1 MVISCLAGCKN
12 PPVNNDITTD
22 PPVTEPPVTEAPETK
37 APETEPGTVLTI
49 DELRAL
55 NNMTADEVEAKYGAR
70 KYEYTINGGTPVYSI
85 ESLPGVLLVY
95 SGYASINDG
104 YEPIVGS
111 ASGIIL
117 TDGYAQNIHGVYIG
131 MDLSSAGI
139 EWDAVNLSL
148 NSGLSLVK
156 TFEDLGITVGIRDA
170 EGDIPNESNTTEE
183 WEAWKSAYKEN
194 PTGFVHSIYVVL
206 ATETAPI
213 PEINEADYVVKD
225 GVLTSYVGTSIV
237 VNIPDTVKE
246 IAANAF
252 ANSPVA
258 GSITEINIGAN
269 VEEISTE
276 AFENLPNLKRVNV
289 ADANPKYRQINVF
302 NGSNGDGSSYSAH
315 WAWFKEGVD
324 AAIYRKDNLLL
335 PMELNSIPTNS
346 PDEVVTVLCD
356 GAELKISF
364 IETQYTEKYAA
375 QLHSIKYGE
384 QVLDFDEP
392 LPLTGNFLVYSFNF
406 AEGYVFKRSANH
418 DEAYIFTKDGIITML
433 SGNARTN
440 GVITLSCDETG
451 NLIYHKE
458 NVEFASDRRQ
468 TADPF
473 SNIITG
479 PDYYFGEDG
488 RVEIVNGE
496 LVFITE
502 VTYTVEDFINSQG
515 MTMEE
520 WFERFALF
528 NPGSLEELYQFNK
541 ENPYDWWKSR
551 RVYYDTTVDFRLW
564 GYNGEDTVLNLPTA
578 IKSIHDNAFSNSP
591 AADKITEINIG
602 PNVEKISIN
611 AFAGLPSLVKV
622 NIDPANPY
630 FTSDGKNITSADGSF
645 SITIRTSAVTEPPV
659 TEPPVTEPPVTE
671 PPATEPPATEP
682 PATEPPVTEPP
693 VTEPPVTEPPAT
705 EPPATEPP
713 ATESPV
719 IEPVATA
726 GDPIKSYDSEK
737 FVSTSK
743 DGSEGFIIK
752 ARKFSFRSDRFVIFN
767 VENTSNKNYTVKIR
781 VTYKDKDGKTISS
794 ERKTHEG
801 FAAGW
806 QNYYVF
812 NPGINFDSYTYTLT
826 VSEYKGDTYTGYV
839 SSGDLPVKLTIESSG
854 KSWQEFRSNYGKPL
868 KEEKTALY
876 VNFPIVNTSSKKL
889 YYVADYVLFDQN
901 GDILYIDT
909 YQIPG
914 TVSPN
919 SSDTVIKKQL
929 YLCSETWENKDQAQI
944 PEKYTSGAAGI
955 VAYNSILTDKSAR
968 SERGDVD
975 INEDYKFFAFSASNG
990 MKIAYRLYLPFDY
1003 DPTKEYPVLLTLHGH
1018 GYQGNDNVKHTPD
1031 FYRFFSHPDSPA
1043 YNAIIVAPQCPEG
1056 KWWQRA
1062 PIDAVMELLEFVNDR
1077 FSTDP
1082 ERQYITGISMGGCG
1096 VWDILCRYPEKV
1108 SAALPVAYNNGF
1120 GYEHEVKNPMR
1131 VYYINQDGHE
1141 KFKVISK
1148 DMIDIPIYYVY
1159 DDADQQ
1165 ISVTESR
1172 RLVSILKSA
1181 NLKYFRYKETS
1192 GMGHSGVCYYHI
1204 DENDISLLEWLFDQR
1219 RETE

>member
-1 MVISCLAGCKN
+1 MKKLIVLVILTVMITPVMMACKCVTLPN
-12 PPVNNDITTD
+12 ESEMLTTEFAATAPPA
-22 PPVTEPPVTEAPETK
+22 TEPITPEPPSTDH
-37 APETEPGTVLTI
+37 GTVLNI
-49 DELRAL
+49 DELREI
-55 NNMTADEVEAKYGAR
+55 NNMTAEEVEAKYGAR
-70 KYEYTINGGTPVYSI
+70 QYEYTMNGGTPVYSI
-85 ESLPGVLLVY
+85 ESLPGVFLVY
-95 SGYASINDG
+95 SGYGSINDG

-183 WEAWKSAYKEN
+183 WDAWKNAYKEN
-194 PTGFVHSIYVVL
+194 PTGFIHSIYVVFVS
-206 ATETAPI
+206 ETAPI

-258 GSITEINIGAN
+258 GSIIEINIGAN

-289 ADANPKYRQINVF
+289 ADANPKYRQINIF

-315 WAWFKEGVD
+315 WVWYKEGINAVIR
-324 AAIYRKDNLLL
+324 AEKDFPL
-335 PMELNSIPTNS
+335 PMELNSIPTKS
-346 PDEVVTVLCD
+346 PDEVVIVLCD

-384 QVLDFDEP
+384 QVLDFDDP
-392 LPLTGNFLVYSFNF
+392 LPLKGNFGVYSFNF

-433 SGNARTN
+433 RGNARTN

-458 NVEFASDRRQ
+458 NVEFASDRLQ

-578 IKSIHDNAFSNSP
+578 IKSIDDNAFSNSP

-630 FTSDGKNITSADGSF
+630 FISG
-645 SITIRTSAVTEPPV
+645 
-659 TEPPVTEPPVTE
+659 
-671 PPATEPPATEP
+671 
-682 PATEPPVTEPP
+682 
-693 VTEPPVTEPPAT
+693 
-705 EPPATEPP
+705 
-713 ATESPV
+713 ESEYGYGQY
-719 IEPVATA
+719 ILSLNEPVAFYFSCKDDEPGKNTRNDELYIPCFEDNHITA
-726 GDPIKSYDSEK
+726 AFKPYERFSLFWNDAIFEIEHHKELDAEFYNIYSVKYGNHIIDFSEK
-737 FVSTSK
+737 PINNAHYMVYTFKTELGFVLKFNHLRSSGYVFTANEILITPHVLFLYKNELGELCYYEEDDGYMDREQVIDPYSCRITSRDYPLTEEGVIK
-743 DGSEGFIIK
+743 LVNGELVKEPQKILTISEYFISQGTTIDEW
-752 ARKFSFRSDRFVIFN
+752 FEEVSINDFDSLEEMF
-767 VENTSNKNYTVKIR
+767 EHNKN
-781 VTYKDKDGKTISS
+781 
-794 ERKTHEG
+794 
-801 FAAGW
+801 
-806 QNYYVF
+806 
-812 NPGINFDSYTYTLT
+812 
-826 VSEYKGDTYTGYV
+826 
-839 SSGDLPVKLTIESSG
+839 
-854 KSWQEFRSNYGKPL
+854 
-868 KEEKTALY
+868 
-876 VNFPIVNTSSKKL
+876 
-889 YYVADYVLFDQN
+889 
-901 GDILYIDT
+901 
-909 YQIPG
+909 
-914 TVSPN
+914 
-919 SSDTVIKKQL
+919 
-929 YLCSETWENKDQAQI
+929 
-944 PEKYTSGAAGI
+944 
-955 VAYNSILTDKSAR
+955 
-968 SERGDVD
+968 
-975 INEDYKFFAFSASNG
+975 
-990 MKIAYRLYLPFDY
+990 
-1003 DPTKEYPVLLTLHGH
+1003 
-1018 GYQGNDNVKHTPD
+1018 
-1031 FYRFFSHPDSPA
+1031 
-1043 YNAIIVAPQCPEG
+1043 
-1056 KWWQRA
+1056 
-1062 PIDAVMELLEFVNDR
+1062 
-1077 FSTDP
+1077 
-1082 ERQYITGISMGGCG
+1082 
-1096 VWDILCRYPEKV
+1096 
-1108 SAALPVAYNNGF
+1108 
-1120 GYEHEVKNPMR
+1120 
-1131 VYYINQDGHE
+1131 
-1141 KFKVISK
+1141 
-1148 DMIDIPIYYVY
+1148 
-1159 DDADQQ
+1159 
-1165 ISVTESR
+1165 
-1172 RLVSILKSA
+1172 
-1181 NLKYFRYKETS
+1181 
-1192 GMGHSGVCYYHI
+1192 
-1204 DENDISLLEWLFDQR
+1204 
-1219 RETE
+1219 RE